1 MFSAIEEESIG
12 SIETFARLAALQDN
26 YDSDVRQVE
35 DRTEEEQQEE
45 NAFLQAVRSTRV
57 TERAYSFMVEKGT
70 FN

>member
-26 YDSDVRQVE
+26 YNSDVRQVE